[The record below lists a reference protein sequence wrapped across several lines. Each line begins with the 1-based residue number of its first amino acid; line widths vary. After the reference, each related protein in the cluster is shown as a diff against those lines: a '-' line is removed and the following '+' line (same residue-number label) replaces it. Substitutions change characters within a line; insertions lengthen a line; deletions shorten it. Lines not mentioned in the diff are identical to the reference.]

1 MQALGVAA
9 AFHNAAGELVDDL
22 DLAVGD
28 HVLLV
33 AVEHV
38 LGLQRL
44 LQVVDQLT
52 GEIGIDV
59 IDTQAALNLLK
70 AALGGGDS
78 VLGLVHDVVARGST
92 SSVAVSMSCDTS
104 SPRSRPRTARA
115 KSL

>member
-1 MQALGVAA
+1 MQALGVTA

-28 HVLLV
+28 HILLV

-44 LQVVDQLT
+44 LQVVDQLA

-59 IDTQAALNLLK
+59 IDT
-70 AALGGGDS
+70 
-78 VLGLVHDVVARGST
+78 
-92 SSVAVSMSCDTS
+92 
-104 SPRSRPRTARA
+104 
-115 KSL
+115 